1 MIGGR
6 HVLLFPAY
14 GGGPGGAGIDLGEV
28 KADKARKKEL
38 DERIHALVG
47 VEYKDC
53 PPTWKKLKEMLADEK
68 GRAKL
73 VKALKS

>member
-1 MIGGR
+1 MSCYFR
-6 HVLLFPAY
+6 HLADVFEE
-14 GGGPGGAGIDLGEV
+14 AGIDLEEV
-28 KADKARKKEL
+28 KADKTKKKEY
-38 DERIHALVG
+38 DEKIHKLVG

-53 PPTWKKLKEMLADEK
+53 PSTWKTVKELLADGK